1 MGILI
6 NSQEKIRDD
15 WTLINAASG
24 PDVFPA
30 LNQRKVLLPLA
41 FLEDDEAEARRYVS
55 EVGIWLDSSETLEAI
70 AERLNDFPVIALN
83 FPSFADGRH
92 YSTAREL
99 RQTYGYQGEIR
110 AIGDVL
116 RDQLCFLKSCGFST
130 FLLRGDQEAEECLR
144 AFDDFSYS
152 YTATVEQS
160 EPLFTKRSA

>member
-6 NSQEKIRDD
+6 NSQGRLKDD
-15 WTLINAASG
+15 WTLLNTASG

-41 FLEDDEAEARRYVS
+41 FLEADEADARRYVS
-55 EVGIWLDSSETLEAI
+55 EVGVWLDSSETLDSI
-70 AERLNDFPVIALN
+70 VERLNDFPIIALN

-99 RQTYGYQGEIR
+99 RQTHGYQGEIR

-116 RDQLCFLKSCGFST
+116 RDQLCFLKRCGFST
-130 FLLRGDQEAEECLR
+130 FLLRSDQDTEECLR
-144 AFDDFSYS
+144 AFNDFSHS
-152 YTATVEQS
+152 YTATVDQA
-160 EPLFTKRSA
+160 PLFIQR